1 MFKKVKINYTKGKLR
16 QIRFFDIP
24 IVQYE
29 LTNERKLKNVVF
41 PLFRKPKTERPVAYL
56 KINSKNW
63 RYAIFCMHHWINIVT
78 EMGCDFYILCDDINI
93 EYKLLSEIPFQT
105 SNIKFLRSD
114 RHTFKK
120 YIKNICA
127 KRWINAG
134 YSHLTT
140 YLHAQKYGIKE
151 FWNIDGDDT
160 SFFEEPQ
167 VIAKALLKAEEI
179 ARQKDYH
186 AFSLDMHRTSFY
198 GLHWTFGITFTR
210 VNMNIFKLISSVK
223 DDKWKHVYYT
233 YVLDS
238 PIPDSNVDSFFTYLK
253 DKNKLKLGTFNIN
266 NIYFMHWGI
275 CNTLEFFKMLQI
287 AKNNSMLY
295 PIASSIENSDVK
307 IPIFDDVI
315 NFDANIDIEKSNEFM
330 KKVLFFYK
338 DHLEHLHKR
347 WQNPDVRR
355 LYEAFE

>member
-1 MFKKVKINYTKGKLR
+1 MFKKIKINYTKGKLR

-24 IVQYE
+24 LVQYE

-127 KRWINAG
+127 KRWVNAG

-140 YLHAQKYGIKE
+140 YLHAKKYGIKE

-179 ARQKDYH
+179 ARQKNYH

-198 GLHWTFGITFTR
+198 GLHWTFGVTFTR
-210 VNMNIFKLISSVK
+210 DYYDLFEILKRLKN
-223 DDKWKHVYYT
+223 DEWKKIYYNC
-233 YVLDS
+233 VLDS
-238 PIPDSNVDSFFTYLK
+238 PALDSNLDSFFTYLK
-253 DKNKLKLGTFNIN
+253 DKNKLNLGTFNIN
-266 NIYFMHWGI
+266 DIYFMHWGI

-287 AKNNSMLY
+287 VQNGNMLY
-295 PIASSIENSDVK
+295 PIASYVDKNEGT
-307 IPIFDDVI
+307 IPVFKDII
-315 NFDANIDIEKSNEFM
+315 NYNADINVEKSNNFM
-330 KKVLFFYK
+330 KGVLLYYK
-338 DHLEHLHKR
+338 EHLKHLHTR
-347 WQNPDVRR
+347 WQNPETRR
-355 LYEAFE
+355 PYESFK